1 MKKPEVKKRV
11 ISIALSLQSEGDRDG
26 AIRTLLD
33 FLKDNP
39 DERRVNSL
47 VGIVLVDN
55 NEYERAIPYLQKSV
69 SLNSQSELVHFSLY
83 IAYVKCEKFSKA
95 MDVLTNFLDHNP
107 ADLFKTSLEELLID
121 LSNGYAIAHKDKI
134 INYAKKNGFVIS

>member
-1 MKKPEVKKRV
+1 MENPEVTKRV
-11 ISIALSLQSEGDRDG
+11 IDVALSLQSEGDRDG

-39 DERRVNSL
+39 DERKVNSL
-47 VGIVLVDN
+47 VGIFLVDN
-55 NEYERAIPYLQKSV
+55 NEHKRAIPYLKKSV

-95 MDVLTNFLDHNP
+95 MDALTNFLDHNP
-107 ADLFKTSLEELLID
+107 ADLFKTSLEELLTD

-134 INYAKKNGFVIS
+134 IDYAKKNGFEIS